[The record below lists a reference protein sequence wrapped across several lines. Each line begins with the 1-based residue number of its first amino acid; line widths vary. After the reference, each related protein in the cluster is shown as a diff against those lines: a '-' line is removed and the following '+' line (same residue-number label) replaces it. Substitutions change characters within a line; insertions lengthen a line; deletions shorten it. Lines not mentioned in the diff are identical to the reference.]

1 MIIGDFLN
9 EARATARRRH
19 MSLRTEEAYLS
30 TIRRFIYFHGR
41 KHPRRL
47 GAAHIRDYLSHLA
60 VEGEVA
66 ASTQNVAFNAILF
79 LYRDV
84 LQMNLP
90 NIEGVV
96 RARRPARLPEVL
108 SRDEVRRVLK
118 EITLAHSLKGAL
130 LYGAGLRL
138 MEVVRLR
145 IKDVDFD
152 YAQITIRDGKGQK
165 DRRVMLPQTLAL
177 PLRQQIET
185 ARLLFEFDKTQKIGG
200 VYLPS
205 ALARKYPGAPRS
217 WDWFWVFPSGRL
229 STDPRGHVVRRH
241 HIAEDALQRAVKTAV
256 RKAGIAKS
264 ASCHT
269 LRHSFATHLLED
281 GYDIRTVQELLG
293 HSDVRTTMVYTHVLQ
308 RGGKAV
314 RSPLDT

>member
-1 MIIGDFLN
+1 MVIGDFLD
-9 EARATARRRH
+9 EARKTARRRH
-19 MSLRTEEAYLS
+19 LSLRTEAAYLS

-41 KHPRRL
+41 RLPRQL
-47 GAAHIRDYLSHLA
+47 GVEHIRDYLSHLA
-60 VEGEVA
+60 VESEVA

-84 LQMNLP
+84 LGMNLP
-90 NIEGVV
+90 AIEGVT

-118 EITLAHSLKGAL
+118 EIASAHYLEGAL

-165 DRRVMLPQTLAL
+165 DRRVMLPHAL
-177 PLRQQIET
+177 VQSMREQIQK
-185 ARLLFEFDKTQKIGG
+185 ARMLFDFDQSQKSGG

-205 ALARKYPGAPRS
+205 ALARKLPGAGRS
-217 WDWFWVFPSGRL
+217 WEWFWVFPSKKL
-229 STDPRGHVVRRH
+229 SADPRGHMVRRH
-241 HIAEDALQRAVKTAV
+241 HIGEDALQRAIKTAIN
-256 RKAGIAKS
+256 KAGITKN

-293 HSDVRTTMVYTHVLQ
+293 HSDVRTTMIYTHVLQ

-314 RSPLDT
+314 RSPLDV